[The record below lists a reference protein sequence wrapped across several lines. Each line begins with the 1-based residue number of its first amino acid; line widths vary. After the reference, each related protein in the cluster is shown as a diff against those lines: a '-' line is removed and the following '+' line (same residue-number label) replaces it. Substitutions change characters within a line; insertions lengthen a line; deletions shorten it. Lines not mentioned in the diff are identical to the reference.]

1 MKCLSAILPVLCVY
15 AVEACAATTPN
26 VIIIYTDDMGSGDLA
41 CYGAKDVRTP
51 HVDALAASG
60 IRFTSYYAPAPICSP
75 SRAGMLTGRYP
86 ARAGMSNRKNIAST
100 LDSPG
105 MPGREITIA
114 ELARQVGYATAI
126 FGKWHLGSIPECRPN
141 AQGFDLFFGHHASCI
156 DSFSHMYYAS
166 EPWYYD
172 LYRNQ
177 EEVFEDGVH
186 MTDIITRE
194 TLKFID
200 AHRERP
206 FLIYAAY
213 NTPHYP
219 MVAHGKY
226 VKAYADLPRPRRV
239 WAASVSETDDAVG
252 EIIKHLRESRLL
264 DNTLV
269 FFASDNGAPDKS
281 LRGEGGGSNAPHRE
295 YKRSLFDG
303 GIRVPGMVS
312 WPGKVPA
319 GVVCDQPV
327 IGLDTFSTI
336 AEAIG
341 APLPKDRTIDGV
353 SWFPLFKDPSRSI
366 HEALFFEWE
375 DQHAVRA
382 GPWKLVENGLF
393 DQQISRN
400 NRATGDNTVYLSNA
414 ATDAGEQRNLRREHP
429 EIAAKLV
436 ALHEQWRRQI
446 ADDPTASPDLL
457 SPPKP

>member
-1 MKCLSAILPVLCVY
+1 
-15 AVEACAATTPN
+15 
-26 VIIIYTDDMGSGDLA
+26 
-41 CYGAKDVRTP
+41 
-51 HVDALAASG
+51 
-60 IRFTSYYAPAPICSP
+60 
-75 SRAGMLTGRYP
+75 
-86 ARAGMSNRKNIAST
+86 
-100 LDSPG
+100 
-105 MPGREITIA
+105 
-114 ELARQVGYATAI
+114 
-126 FGKWHLGSIPECRPN
+126 
-141 AQGFDLFFGHHASCI
+141 
-156 DSFSHMYYAS
+156 
-166 EPWYYD
+166 
-172 LYRNQ
+172 
-177 EEVFEDGVH
+177 
-186 MTDIITRE
+186 
-194 TLKFID
+194 
-200 AHRERP
+200 
-206 FLIYAAY
+206 
-213 NTPHYP
+213 